1 MFFFS
6 LVLHLFIV
14 KLHVLITK
22 VMHDYGKK
30 KLKNTEV
37 YVCTHKKIKIAHNPI
52 LRNNHGY
59 SFGKY
64 I

>member
-30 KLKNTEV
+30 KIEK
-37 YVCTHKKIKIAHNPI
+37 YRGVCMHTQEN
-52 LRNNHGY
+52 
-59 SFGKY
+59 
-64 I
+64 